1 MTKKEF
7 TPTIRTEKKLDIK
20 GFHKLDKLKD
30 KEGKIMTKLNQSTVV
45 QALSQK
51 LYRNAES
58 GFRELLNNEIRA
70 CQIAKDKYGSK
81 NPHITVSLDTSNR
94 SLTIHGINSQGIT
107 TEVLNVLRE
116 IGLSITESKK
126 GGRIPFGMGFFG
138 SLKLSD
144 VVLVHTRCIEN
155 DESYGVSLKGGLF
168 FEEIQDADFKET
180 GTRIKVTLKPKTNY
194 EKIID
199 TLVEVSKTSGVKTY
213 LNLKAHNGDISGYET
228 GVHLLESTTIR
239 KLFDQTQDK
248 DYSYLTAS
256 INNNEVE
263 AYLSIAI
270 DSDGRLENERKK
282 ELFLVNSP
290 IDAILDED
298 DYDNYD
304 YESKNDDDD
313 EDEYNYDNDDE
324 DEKQRV
330 KYEASKIDDINFY
343 SVVVNMKKE
352 SIFPA
357 MQDRER
363 LDPRAEKKLREIV
376 VQLYNEALKTIKP
389 CHTLEEWYD
398 HDHKYFISSNKKDLI
413 DLDKSLDQ
421 KTIKLRTLLNTD
433 VFTYKQEKDR
443 AEFRSLKRE
452 LDGYTLENY
461 FDPKDKGKKVNL
473 FYAIKKDKRVYNII
487 KDNFHSALPYYLCLI
502 DEKKYLQQEDSSKK
516 AHSDF
521 IRTKNILEHYGF
533 VNAKEYIKEHGLKRI
548 IAIQDDKEEPEEPE
562 EPKIEVTLHH
572 FDYDKF
578 ANTIDVEESEFEEEK
593 PNMIKVKNYLTYNKL
608 ISEFNYHKLNLV
620 IDDPSIE
627 QLSDVK
633 STNDIYQEIKKKSFI
648 TNFGKLT
655 VEEIL
660 QTFNKSTDIILNPD
674 VHKEFFKSIIHVPK
688 ISDRD
693 KRVSQL
699 YIVGNNTKRIKLNID
714 RRKRLKVR
722 LNKRGGKMGKSKRF
736 PKFSDQDNQSDY
748 FKLGI
753 VLIDNNRN
761 YHVTSGG
768 LESYYKESLKEF
780 ENNLSELIGM
790 AKNQSYS
797 GEEKLDCDS
806 FESVEEFEKYLI
818 SIKEIKEK
826 VKNITLKKLF
836 AKGHHEGNYKKVIDE
851 VLKLNKQIETTRIKR
866 KEKNYL

>member
-7 TPTIRTEKKLDIK
+7 TPTIRTEKTLDIK

-30 KEGKIMTKLNQSTVV
+30 KDGKIMTKLNQSTVV

-81 NPHITVSLDTSNR
+81 NPHITVSLNTNDR
-94 SLTIHGINSQGIT
+94 SLVIHGINSQGIT
-107 TEVLNVLRE
+107 IEVLNVLRE

-144 VVLVHTRCIEN
+144 IVTVHSRCIEN
-155 DESYGVSLKGGLF
+155 GDSYGVQLKGGLF
-168 FEEIQDADFKET
+168 FQEIQDADFKET

-199 TLVEVSKTSGVKTY
+199 TLIDVSKTSGVKTY

-228 GVHLLESTTIR
+228 GIWELDRTSIR
-239 KLFDQTQDK
+239 KIFDKTQES

-304 YESKNDDDD
+304 YEAKNDDDN
-313 EDEYNYDNDDE
+313 EDDYNYDNEDE

-363 LDPRAEKKLREIV
+363 LDPRGEKKLREIV
-376 VQLYNEALKTIKP
+376 IQLYNEALKTTKP

-413 DLDKSLDQ
+413 DLDKSLDE
-421 KTIKLRTLLNTD
+421 KTIKLRTLLNTR
-433 VFTYKQEKDR
+433 VYTYKQEKDR
-443 AEFRSLKRE
+443 AEPRSIKQE

-461 FDPKDKGKKVNL
+461 FDHKDNGRKVNL

-502 DEKKYLQQEDSSKK
+502 EEKKYIQSEDTVKK
-516 AHSDF
+516 GHANF

-533 VNAKEYIKEHGLKRI
+533 VNAKEYIKEHGLKRTI
-548 IAIQDDKEEPEEPE
+548 VIEEEEEKVKLKPEPE
-562 EPKIEVTLHH
+562 ITVTLHH
-572 FDYDKF
+572 FDYEQHS
-578 ANTIDVEESEFEEEK
+578 NTIDVEDGEFEEEK
-593 PNMIKVKNYLTYNKL
+593 PNMIKVKNYLNYNKL
-608 ISEFNYHKLNLV
+608 IGEFSYHKLNLV
-620 IDDPSIE
+620 VDDPSID

-633 STNDIYQEIKKKSFI
+633 STNDIYQEIKKKTFL

-660 QTFNKSTDIILNPD
+660 QTFNKSTDIILNPH
-674 VHKEFFKSIIHVPK
+674 VEKEDYKTINRVAK
-688 ISDRD
+688 ISARD

-699 YIVGNNTKRIKLNID
+699 YIIGNTKRRVKAKFD
-714 RRKRLKVR
+714 RRKRMTVTR
-722 LNKRGGKMGKSKRF
+722 RERERGVKRKRF
-736 PKFSDQDNQSDY
+736 PKFVDKTDLSDY

-761 YHVTSGG
+761 YHVTNEG
-768 LESYYKESLKEF
+768 LEDYYRKSLSELVD
-780 ENNLSELIGM
+780 NLSEIIG
-790 AKNQSYS
+790 
-797 GEEKLDCDS
+797 DS
-806 FESVEEFEKYLI
+806 KENSWRNDGDKIDDQTFDSVEDFEKYLF
-818 SIKEIKEK
+818 SIKEINDK
-826 VKNITLKKLF
+826 VRSITLRRLF
-836 AKGHHEGNYKKVIDE
+836 QSGHHEGNYKEVIDE
-851 VLKLNKQIETTRIKR
+851 VLKLNKQIETTKIKR